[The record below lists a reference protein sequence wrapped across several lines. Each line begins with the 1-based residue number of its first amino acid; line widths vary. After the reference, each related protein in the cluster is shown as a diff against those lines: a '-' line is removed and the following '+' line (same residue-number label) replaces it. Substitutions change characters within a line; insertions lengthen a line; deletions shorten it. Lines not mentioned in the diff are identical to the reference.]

1 MSEDNKLASLYFEEF
16 IKNYEG
22 TISINPRLNLH
33 EFNSISTD
41 TRTIEKGNLF
51 LALDGENFHGSKFV
65 DISIQKGASFFVS
78 DNKAQ
83 AGNGILVKSS
93 NEFLE
98 DFAAFI
104 VQKSKDL
111 KIFGI
116 TGTNGKTSTKDLL
129 KLILSKKFEVLATK
143 GNLNNLIGLPLTILN
158 LKKTDKVLVLEM
170 GTNSK
175 GEIERLANIARPGFA
190 TITNIGKG
198 HTEKLEDEKTVF
210 EEKKNIAKFFNQ
222 ECVFAFNLDDYFLK
236 NYFSEINC
244 NKISFG
250 IQANADVVAKNI
262 ADDFS
267 RFDLCFLDQLVSV
280 NLKAPG
286 INNIYNSLC
295 SASLA
300 LKAGLEMDTIRE
312 GIEEFDGISNRFKII
327 NLDNDNLII
336 NDTYNANPNSMLAAI
351 EMTNKIFPGKKK
363 IAILGDMLEL
373 GKISRDEHVK
383 IGDAIVRN
391 NFEELYTLGKHSGD
405 YREGI
410 DKKIKCINIRNHQ
423 DIKDYINL
431 SSLANTVILV
441 KGSRGMR
448 MENVFDSLD
457 I

>member
-1 MSEDNKLASLYFEEF
+1 M
-16 IKNYEG
+16 
-22 TISINPRLNLH
+22 
-33 EFNSISTD
+33 
-41 TRTIEKGNLF
+41 
-51 LALDGENFHGSKFV
+51 
-65 DISIQKGASFFVS
+65 
-78 DNKAQ
+78 
-83 AGNGILVKSS
+83 
-93 NEFLE
+93 
-98 DFAAFI
+98 
-104 VQKSKDL
+104 
-111 KIFGI
+111 
-116 TGTNGKTSTKDLL
+116 
-129 KLILSKKFEVLATK
+129 ATK

-175 GEIERLANIARPGFA
+175 GEIQRLANIARPGFA

-300 LKAGLEMDTIRE
+300 LKAGLELDTIKE

-327 NLDNDNLII
+327 KLDNDNLII

-405 YREGI
+405 YRKGI

-423 DIKDYINL
+423 DIKNYINL
-431 SSLANTVILV
+431 SSLVNTVILV

-448 MENVFDSLD
+448 MEDIFDSLD

>member
-1 MSEDNKLASLYFEEF
+1 MSENNKLASLYFEEF

-22 TISINPRLNLH
+22 TISIDPKLNLH
-33 EFNSISTD
+33 GFNSISTD
-41 TRTIEKGNLF
+41 TRTIEKDNLF
-51 LALDGENFHGSKFV
+51 LALDGENFKGSAFIDV
-65 DISIQKGASFFVS
+65 SIQKGASFFVS
-78 DNKAQ
+78 DDKTQ
-83 AGNGILVKSS
+83 AKNRVLVKSS
-93 NEFLE
+93 NKFLE
-98 DFAAFI
+98 DFAGFI
-104 VQKSKDL
+104 IQKREDL

-143 GNLNNLIGLPLTILN
+143 GNLNNLIGLPSTILN

-175 GEIERLANIARPGFA
+175 GEIGRLANIARPDFA

-210 EEKKNIAKFFNQ
+210 EEKKNITKFFNQ
-222 ECVFAFNLDDYFLK
+222 EGIFAFNFDDYFLK

-244 NKISFG
+244 DKISFG
-250 IQANADVVAKNI
+250 IRTNADVVAKNI

-267 RFDLCFLDQLVSV
+267 KFDLCFLDQLVSID
-280 NLKAPG
+280 LKAPG

-300 LKAGLEMDTIRE
+300 IKAGLELDTIRE

-327 NLDNDNLII
+327 KLDNDNLII
-336 NDTYNANPNSMLAAI
+336 NDTYNANPNSMLVAI
-351 EMTNKIFPGKKK
+351 EMTNKIFPRKKK

-373 GKISRDEHVK
+373 GKISKDEHIK
-383 IGDAIVRN
+383 IGNAIMRN
-391 NFEELYTLGKHSGD
+391 NFEELYTLGNHSED
-405 YREGI
+405 YCEGT
-410 DKKIKCINIRNHQ
+410 DKKIKCINISNHHN
-423 DIKDYINL
+423 IKNYVNL
-431 SSLANTVILV
+431 SSLINTVILI

-448 MENVFDSLD
+448 MEKIFDSLD